1 MPLTSSELMTEIA
14 KYGDLSIIRDA
25 LFRGYSYA
33 LGAAVDFT
41 KGRTSDNDAIVA
53 LLEACNEAELKVAE
67 TKAILLRELSRS
79 DVNAWMGTLD
89 KAGIAQ
95 PRPGNAPLNP
105 NEPIITIDQ
114 RELIAAR
121 IVAALNNE

>member
-25 LFRGYSYA
+25 LFRGYTHA
-33 LGAAVDFT
+33 LGAVDFT
-41 KGRTSDNDAIVA
+41 KDRTPDNDAIRA
-53 LLEACNEAELKVAE
+53 LLEACNEAESKVAE
-67 TKAILLRELSRS
+67 TKSLLLRELSKS

-105 NEPIITIDQ
+105 NEPIIIIDQ

>member
-25 LFRGYSYA
+25 LFRGYTYA
-33 LGAAVDFT
+33 LGAVDFT
-41 KGRTSDNDAIVA
+41 KGRTPDNDAIRA